1 MPLHIGY
8 TAVTEGRLSMGKT
21 DYRTEQFTIS
31 EERMRF
37 TVVSQRPEYSAEEK
51 ETVKADIERQLFTVF
66 SKYV

>member
-1 MPLHIGY
+1 
-8 TAVTEGRLSMGKT
+8 MGKT

-51 ETVKADIERQLFTVF
+51 ETAAEFVRQRF
-66 SKYV
+66 